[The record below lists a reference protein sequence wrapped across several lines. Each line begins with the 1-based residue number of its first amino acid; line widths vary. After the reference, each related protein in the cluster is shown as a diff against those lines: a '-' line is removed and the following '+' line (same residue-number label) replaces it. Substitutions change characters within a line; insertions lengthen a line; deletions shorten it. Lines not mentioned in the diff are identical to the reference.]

1 MRASMSPERRRG
13 KESKSRAAAR
23 GLIDLNAFVPQC
35 RHQILSFVL
44 QYAHVS

>member
-13 KESKSRAAAR
+13 KESNSGAAEG
-23 GLIDLNAFVPQC
+23 GLVDLKTFVSQ
-35 RHQILSFVL
+35 RSHQFLSFAL

>member
-13 KESKSRAAAR
+13 KESESRAAAA

-35 RHQILSFVL
+35 RRQILSYAL